1 MDHRA
6 RLSRRADKEEL
17 MRELTFVAR
26 RQVEWRERPHPR
38 LQSPVDALVRPV
50 VATTC
55 DVDLV
60 ILIGRSSVPP
70 PFAIGH
76 ECIAEVVET
85 GDAVT
90 HVSAG
95 DLVVVPW
102 HISCGHCDRCSA
114 GLYAHCRAVPE
125 LAMFGAPLGGD
136 WGGLF
141 SDLVRVPFADRM
153 LVPLPAG
160 LDPIALASAGDNWSL
175 AWRLVAPHLESRP
188 GAAVLIMSRGS
199 IGLYA
204 CDIAGA
210 LGASRRL
217 YVDPDARRRA
227 IAESFGAETAASIEP
242 TRHGFDIAVE
252 ATGRVGDLGTACL
265 SLVPEGICES
275 AGNHF
280 RPGQLPLLEMYMSGV
295 TLRMGRD
302 NVRAHIPQ
310 ALQLAATGAVNPRAV
325 VSDVLDWETLPSALP
340 ELRSK
345 PVFVRRSVGAAEV
358 HATAG

>member
-1 MDHRA
+1 
-6 RLSRRADKEEL
+6 

-26 RQVEWRERPHPR
+26 RKVEWRETPDPH
-38 LQSPVDALVRPV
+38 LQSSVDALVKPV
-50 VATTC
+50 AATTC

-60 ILIGRSSVPP
+60 ILIGRSRLPP

-90 HVSAG
+90 HVGVG

-102 HISCGHCDRCSA
+102 HISCGHCDRCTA
-114 GLYAHCRAVPE
+114 GLYAHCRTVAE
-125 LAMFGAPLGGD
+125 NAMFGAPIGGHH
-136 WGGLF
+136 GGLF
-141 SDLVRVPFADRM
+141 SDLVRVPFADAM

-160 LDPIALASAGDNWSL
+160 LDPVSMASAGDNWAL
-175 AWRLVAPHLESRP
+175 AWRLVAPHLEARP
-188 GAAVLIMSRGS
+188 AGAVLIMSRGS

-217 YVDPDARRRA
+217 YVDPDAGRRA

-242 TRHGFDIAVE
+242 LRHVFDIAVE
-252 ATGRVGDLGTACL
+252 ATGRVGELATACL
-265 SLVPEGICES
+265 SLVPEGVCES

-280 RPGQLPLLEMYMSGV
+280 RGGELPLLDMYMSGV
-295 TLRMGRD
+295 SLRVGRD
-302 NVRAHIPQ
+302 SARAHIPQ
-310 ALQLAATGAVNPRAV
+310 ALQLAAAGVVNPRAV
-325 VSDVLDWETLPSALP
+325 VSDVLDWESLPTALP

-345 PVFVRRSVGAAEV
+345 PVFVRSPVEAGA
-358 HATAG
+358 GPP

>member
-1 MDHRA
+1 
-6 RLSRRADKEEL
+6 

-26 RQVEWRERPHPR
+26 RTVEWREVPDPR

-50 VATTC
+50 AATTC
-55 DVDLV
+55 DIDLV
-60 ILIGRSSVPP
+60 ILLGRSPLPP

-76 ECIAEVVET
+76 ECIAQVVEV

-90 HVSAG
+90 HVAAG

-114 GLYAHCRAVPE
+114 RLYAHCRSVAE
-125 LAMFGAPLGGD
+125 KAMFGAPIGGN

-141 SDLVRVPFADRM
+141 SDLVRIPFADAM

-160 LDPIALASAGDNWSL
+160 VDPIALASASDNWPL
-175 AWRLVAPHLESRP
+175 AWRLVAPHLEARP
-188 GAAVLIMSRGS
+188 GGAVLIMSRGS

-217 YVDPDARRRA
+217 YVDPDAGRRA
-227 IAESFGAETAASIEP
+227 IAESFGAETTDTIEP
-242 TRHGFDIAVE
+242 VRQGFDLAVE
-252 ATGRVGDLGTACL
+252 ATGRVRDLGTACL
-265 SLVPEGICES
+265 SLVPEGVCES

-280 RPGQLPLLEMYMSGV
+280 RPGELPLFEMYLSGV
-295 TLRMGRD
+295 TLRLGRD
-302 NVRAHIPQ
+302 SARAHIPQ

-345 PVFVRRSVGAAEV
+345 PVFVRSPVDAAD
-358 HATAG
+358 

>member
-1 MDHRA
+1 
-6 RLSRRADKEEL
+6 
-17 MRELTFVAR
+17 MRELAFVAR
-26 RQVEWRERPHPR
+26 RRVEWRDAPDPR
-38 LQSPVDALVRPV
+38 LQSPADAIVRPV
-50 VATTC
+50 AATTC

-60 ILIGRSSVPP
+60 ILLGRSPLPP

-76 ECIAEVVET
+76 ECVAQVVEV

-90 HVSAG
+90 NVVAG

-102 HISCGHCDRCSA
+102 HISCGHCDRCRA
-114 GLYAHCRAVPE
+114 GLFAHCRSVAGM
-125 LAMFGAPLGGD
+125 AMFGAPIGGD

-141 SDLVRVPFADRM
+141 SDLVRIPYADAM
-153 LVPLPAG
+153 LVPLPVG
-160 LDPIALASAGDNWSL
+160 LDPIALASGGDNWPL
-175 AWRLVAPHLESRP
+175 AWRLVAPHLQARP
-188 GAAVLIMSRGS
+188 GGTVLIMSRGS

-227 IAESFGAETAASIEP
+227 IAARYGAETAAAVETVSNP
-242 TRHGFDIAVE
+242 FDIAVE
-252 ATGRVGDLGTACL
+252 ATGRVGDLATACL

-280 RPGQLPLLEMYMSGV
+280 RPGELPLLQMYLSGITV
-295 TLRMGRD
+295 HIGRD
-302 NVRAHIPQ
+302 SARAHIPQ
-310 ALQLAATGAVNPRAV
+310 ALQLAATGAVDPGAV
-325 VSDVLDWETLPSALP
+325 VSDVFDWEDLPSALP

-345 PVFVRRSVGAAEV
+345 PVFVRSPVASADFGRRNRDLSPAPVP
-358 HATAG
+358 

>member
-1 MDHRA
+1 V
-6 RLSRRADKEEL
+6 
-17 MRELTFVAR
+17 RELTFVGR
-26 RQVEWRERPHPR
+26 RKVEWRDIPDPR

-50 VATTC
+50 AATTC

-60 ILIGRSSVPP
+60 ILLGRSPLPP

-76 ECIAEVVET
+76 ECIAEVVEV

-90 HVSAG
+90 HVAAG

-102 HISCGHCDRCSA
+102 HISCGHCDRCTA
-114 GLYAHCRAVPE
+114 GLSAHCRSVAE
-125 LAMFGAPLGGD
+125 MAMFGAPIGGD

-141 SDLVRVPFADRM
+141 SDLVRIPFADAM

-175 AWRLVAPHLESRP
+175 AWRLVAPHLQARP
-188 GAAVLIMSRGS
+188 GGAVLIMSRGS

-217 YVDPDARRRA
+217 YVDPDAKRRA
-227 IAESFGAETAASIEP
+227 IAESYGAETAEAIEP
-242 TRHGFDIAVE
+242 VRHGFDIAVE
-252 ATGRVGDLGTACL
+252 ATGRVGDLATACL

-280 RPGQLPLLEMYMSGV
+280 RPGELPLFEMYLSGV
-295 TLRMGRD
+295 TLRIGRD
-302 NVRAHIPQ
+302 SARAHIPQ

-325 VSDVLDWETLPSALP
+325 VSDVLEWETLPSALP

-345 PVFVRRSVGAAEV
+345 PVFVRSPVDAADRGS
-358 HATAG
+358 TR